1 MPPRTCLEKASS
13 CRCGR
18 LRVCGHAR
26 MISPVIVKCELG
38 SSQPCESYITLPH
51 SASGAAE
58 PRSQPSSAFCLTP
71 ETITHTNTCVLRD
84 GPGVR
89 GSCFHSLVAHG
100 PTLAALVTP
109 PRGFVPNRR
118 PCVLTHVTNKTHS
131 WLIIRLK
138 LSGRGLT

>member
-1 MPPRTCLEKASS
+1 MPPRTCLETASS
-13 CRCGR
+13 CWCGR
-18 LRVCGHAR
+18 LRVCGHAI
-26 MISPVIVKCELG
+26 MISPVIVKRELR

-51 SASGAAE
+51 SAE
-58 PRSQPSSAFCLTP
+58 LRSQPSSAFCHTP
-71 ETITHTNTCVLRD
+71 ETITHTNTCVLRN
-84 GPGVR
+84 GPWVQ

-109 PRGFVPNRR
+109 PRVFVPHRR

-131 WLIIRLK
+131 RLIIRLK